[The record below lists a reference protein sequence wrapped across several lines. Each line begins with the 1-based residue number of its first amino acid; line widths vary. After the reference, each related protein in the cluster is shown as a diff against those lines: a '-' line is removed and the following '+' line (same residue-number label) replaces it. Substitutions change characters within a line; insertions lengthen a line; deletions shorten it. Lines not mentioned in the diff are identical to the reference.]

1 MFKSVLV
8 VCVGNICR
16 SPMGEVLLQQALPDL
31 RISSAGIS
39 ALVGKPADAT
49 TEAIAQQH
57 GVSLQGHR
65 ARQFTPTIGGAHDLI
80 LVMESGHKRVIDS
93 QAPHLGARTML
104 FSYWTTGQGI
114 VDPYMKPDKA
124 HEAAF
129 IAIRTAAFAWVKRL
143 QV

>member
-1 MFKSVLV
+1 LIVA
-8 VCVGNICR
+8 
-16 SPMGEVLLQQALPDL
+16 LQ
-31 RISSAGIS
+31 
-39 ALVGKPADAT
+39 
-49 TEAIAQQH
+49 
-57 GVSLQGHR
+57 
-65 ARQFTPTIGGAHDLI
+65 
-80 LVMESGHKRVIDS
+80 SGHKRVIDS